1 MTGDV
6 TEVPSII
13 IYVGGGTAPRI
24 VKYGIGTESMSK
36 LMSETHI
43 HYISQS
49 STVI

>member
-24 VKYGIGTESMSK
+24 VKYGIGTENMSN
-36 LMSETHI
+36 E
-43 HYISQS
+43 
-49 STVI
+49 